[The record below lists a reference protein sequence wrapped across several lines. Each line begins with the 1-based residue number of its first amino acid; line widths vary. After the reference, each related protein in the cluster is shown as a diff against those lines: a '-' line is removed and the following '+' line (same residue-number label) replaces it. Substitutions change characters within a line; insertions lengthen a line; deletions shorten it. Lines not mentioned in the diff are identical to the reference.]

1 MTFFGGTFFGG
12 GFFGGIG
19 TGTGGVDPSDG
30 AGRRRP
36 FKPTGLLDRP
46 KKKEGRKEVSDR
58 IEDSRQIQAEIAGK
72 LAREFGEETI
82 RLKKP
87 EIVQMSAAEI
97 DFEIGILLR
106 KKIRTEEDDLVLLLL
121 MAAA

>member
-19 TGTGGVDPSDG
+19 TGTGGVDPGDG
-30 AGRRRP
+30 GRRP

-46 KKKEGRKEVSDR
+46 KKKEGRKEVAER
-58 IEDSRQIQAEIAGK
+58 VEDSRQIQAEIAGK

-87 EIVQMSAAEI
+87 EIVQMTAAEI
-97 DFEIGILLR
+97 DFEIGVLLR
-106 KKIRTEEDDLVLLLL
+106 KKIRSEEDDFILLLL